1 MTQIFGTNYD
11 IKRIADSLERIADL
25 LEEKNGVVS
34 ERKHRGTLN
43 ELSSVTE

>member
-1 MTQIFGTNYD
+1 MTQIFGTNID

-34 ERKHRGTLN
+34 ERRLRNDTSN
-43 ELSSVTE
+43 R